1 MEAQTVPSS
10 RVPEAQNANWKNGMD
25 WDRMDKRKFFGYGAG
40 LFGTVALG
48 LFPLSVLKTRMM
60 VSQERYGLRDTA
72 TLART
77 ICREEGIQGLYKG
90 MGTIVAGKIPARF
103 IYLGALEAFK
113 SVAAKGVGDGWLSDA
128 AAAGAINFGAG
139 GASSLLTQ
147 CVFVPVEVIS
157 QRQMINKSVNNRPN
171 GWRVA
176 QAIWKSEGPRGL
188 YRGFGASVATFVPNS
203 AIWWGSYGAYQQLVW
218 KHIFPEEHLI
228 RNEGGVTKDEQRQ
241 GSSLVKVQAMS
252 GILAGCTAAFCT
264 NPLDVI
270 KTRLQVSPLDERGKK
285 PLATKVLAD
294 VLRDS
299 GVRGLY
305 KGVVPRMMSVSLW
318 GTCMVS
324 VYELIKRMSTLP
336 EPASH

>member
-1 MEAQTVPSS
+1 MPPSQD
-10 RVPEAQNANWKNGMD
+10 RKNENANWKNGMD

-60 VSQERYGLRDTA
+60 VSRERYGLRDTA

-77 ICREEGIQGLYKG
+77 IIREEGVQGLYKG

-113 SVAAKGVGDGWLSDA
+113 SVGAKAVGAGWLPDA
-128 AAAGAINFGAG
+128 VAAGAINFGAG

-157 QRQMINKSVNNRPN
+157 QRQMIDKSTSNRPN
-171 GWRVA
+171 GLRVA
-176 QAIWKSEGPRGL
+176 QTIWKSEGLRGL

-218 KHIFPEEHLI
+218 KYAFPQEHAI
-228 RNEGGVTKDEQRQ
+228 RSVGDIPKDEQRQ
-241 GSSLVKVQAMS
+241 KSSLVKVQAMS
-252 GILAGCTAAFCT
+252 GIMAGCTAAFCT
-264 NPLDVI
+264 NPLDVV
-270 KTRLQVSPLDERGKK
+270 KTRLQVSPLDDRGKK
-285 PLATKVLAD
+285 PLARKVLAG
-294 VLRDS
+294 VLQDS
-299 GVRGLY
+299 GIRGLY
-305 KGVVPRMMSVSLW
+305 KGVVPRMMSMSLW

-324 VYELIKRMSTLP
+324 IYELIKRMSTIP
-336 EPASH
+336 EPALHKTDN